1 MMKKS
6 AGHRTL
12 SRLASSIFLMLVVF
26 VFKVEVKAQD
36 PTLATIVI
44 KDFAILNTDSLKF
57 TMGLARNGSTWQRW
71 ANATFQFNV
80 KGVAAENLSI
90 TTVPGSSQL
99 SPSLYTVTPRVVQPS
114 LLPNSAITKNRI
126 SITVK
131 GPEKFEDAVIVSE
144 DTNQAVIIGT
154 FIITAKNGTQFA
166 SNTSLEYL
174 NDVEYYQALAYKIQ
188 NDQLPF
194 HIADNNIEIN
204 ANLMKFIGTDPS
216 VVPETR
222 LNCKASFAEYLGNMV
237 TKVTW
242 KTTSEYLNAGFVVF
256 RGKTGLGGGQVSFD
270 SIVGTYT
277 NRSELVGKGQSSKEQ
292 TYTFIDT
299 VNDRG
304 AAYCYKVV
312 SMKDASTI
320 NVDKDGKEIACA
332 LCTYVPF
339 AVIVAATPTENPFQ
353 TETTIKY
360 RLDDDVILTAKV
372 YDVSGQLVETLIDS
386 KYTIRGEHEVKW
398 IASQFA
404 VQGMYNV
411 ILIAYPVNDPTI
423 ELSRAVVKLELM
435 R

>member
-1 MMKKS
+1 MKQS
-6 AGHRTL
+6 AKYLYYVVASGVL
-12 SRLASSIFLMLVVF
+12 SLLALCLVSS
-26 VFKVEVKAQD
+26 KAYAQD

-44 KDFAILNTDSLKF
+44 KDFSIVNTDSLKF

-80 KGVAAENLSI
+80 KGVPAENLSI
-90 TTVPGSSQL
+90 ALVSGSSQL
-99 SPSLYTVTPRVVQPS
+99 NQTLYTITPRVIQPS

-154 FIITAKNGTQFA
+154 FIITTKNGAQFA

-194 HIADNNIEIN
+194 HVADNNIEIN

-216 VVPETR
+216 VVPETKI
-222 LNCKASFAEYLGNMV
+222 NCKASFAEYIGNKV
-237 TKVTW
+237 TKITW

-256 RGKTGLGGGQVSFD
+256 RGKTGLGGGQVNFD
-270 SIVGTYT
+270 TIVGSFTR
-277 NRSELVGKGQSSKEQ
+277 RSELVGQGQSSKEQ
-292 TYTFIDT
+292 TYTFVDT
-299 VNDRG
+299 VDERG
-304 AAYCYKVV
+304 TAYCYKVV
-312 SMKDASTI
+312 SMKNATTI

-353 TETTIKY
+353 TKTTIKY

-372 YDVSGQLVETLIDS
+372 YDVSGQLVETLINS
-386 KYTIRGEHEVKW
+386 EYKTRGDHNVDW
-398 IASQFA
+398 IASQYA